1 MILLIIL
8 SIIFLFGIFLIVVG
22 VHDSE
27 GDIIGLGFFIS
38 IAILVI
44 NIISFWIS
52 FDSAVDADVIH
63 QGLIT
68 QYRSAITMYEDK
80 AVLNIKDVS
89 YTDFKYEGYQKNMAD
104 MIRDIRTIVHQH
116 NNILISKRAY
126 KNNPFFG
133 IYISMPE
140 SNQLIHII
148 DPKEESKHQSSGGSS
163 GGSIVN
169 P

>member
-8 SIIFLFGIFLIVVG
+8 SIIFLFGIFLIVMG

-27 GDIIGLGFFIS
+27 GDIIELGFFIS
-38 IAILVI
+38 IVILLI
-44 NIISFWIS
+44 NIISFWTS
-52 FDSAVDADVIH
+52 FDSAIEADVIH

-89 YTDFKYEGYQKNMAD
+89 YTDFKYERYQKNMAD

-126 KNNPFFG
+126 KNNLFFG

-140 SNQLIHII
+140 SDQLIHII
-148 DPKEESKHQSSGGSS
+148 DPKEQPQQSSGGSS
-163 GGSIVN
+163 GSIVN